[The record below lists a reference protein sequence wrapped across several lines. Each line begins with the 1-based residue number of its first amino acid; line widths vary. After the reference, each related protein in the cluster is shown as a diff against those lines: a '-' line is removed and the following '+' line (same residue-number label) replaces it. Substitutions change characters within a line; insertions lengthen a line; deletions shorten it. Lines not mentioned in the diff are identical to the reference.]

1 MILKTDLAALTERRL
16 SSLHAEISFP
26 RGSDY
31 DNITHIKVVI
41 SPDEGIYRVSFCM
54 GYFHTFFFAC
64 LPDVRQTHRV
74 ASLTS

>member
-1 MILKTDLAALTERRL
+1 VTPDIAALTDRRL

-41 SPDEGIYRVSFCM
+41 SPDEGIYRVCPESFVFC
-54 GYFHTFFFAC
+54 F
-64 LPDVRQTHRV
+64 
-74 ASLTS
+74 